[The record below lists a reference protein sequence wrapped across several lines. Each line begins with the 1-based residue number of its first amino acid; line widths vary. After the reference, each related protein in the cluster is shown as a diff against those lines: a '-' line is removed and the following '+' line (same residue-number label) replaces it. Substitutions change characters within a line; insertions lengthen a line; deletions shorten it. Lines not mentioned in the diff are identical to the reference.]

1 MAEDNNQEN
10 EKKSPVK
17 LILMIVGGIV
27 LLGSGLGLGI
37 FIGGGESSDP
47 STEISQIIEKKE
59 NPELSKENKKN
70 EEEEEVA
77 AECSEEEKDAEGN
90 CPVGPK
96 KIPKITPEEEI
107 FATTYYEFPGNFTT
121 NLKESKKFL
130 QISLGVSTQYDD
142 QVMANVDSHQLAL
155 RSEILTIMSTFSTED
170 ISGREGKQKLADSL
184 KNGINDVLMKVEGF
198 GGVENVHFTS
208 FVLQ

>member
-1 MAEDNNQEN
+1 MAEDNNQDN
-10 EKKSPVK
+10 EKKSPIK

-27 LLGSGLGLGI
+27 LLGAGLGI
-37 FIGGGESSDP
+37 GILMGGGESSDP

-59 NPELSKENKKN
+59 NPEASEKN
-70 EEEEEVA
+70 TEEEIEEAA
-77 AECSEEEKDAEGN
+77 AECAEEEKDEEGN

-130 QISLGVSTQYDD
+130 QISLGISTQYDE

-155 RSEILTIMSTFSTED
+155 RSEILTIMSTFSPAD
-170 ISGREGKQKLADSL
+170 IAGREGKQKLADSL
-184 KNGINDVLMKVEGF
+184 KEGINNTLVKVEGF

>member
-1 MAEDNNQEN
+1 MAEENNQEN
-10 EKKSPVK
+10 EKKSPIK

-27 LLGSGLGLGI
+27 LLGAGLGI
-37 FIGGGESSDP
+37 GILMGGGESSDP

-59 NPELSKENKKN
+59 NPESSENK
-70 EEEEEVA
+70 EEEESEEVA
-77 AECSEEEKDAEGN
+77 AECAEEEKDAEGN

-130 QISLGVSTQYDD
+130 QISLGVSTQYDE

-155 RSEILTIMSTFSTED
+155 VWNFNHNVNFFSAD
-170 ISGREGKQKLADSL
+170 IAGREGKQKLADSL
-184 KNGINDVLMKVEGF
+184 KEGINNTLVKVEGL
-198 GGVENVHFTS
+198 VE
-208 FVLQ
+208 

>member
-1 MAEDNNQEN
+1 MAEDNNQDN
-10 EKKSPVK
+10 EKKSPIK

-27 LLGSGLGLGI
+27 LLGSGLGIGI
-37 FIGGGESSDP
+37 LMGGGESSDP

-59 NPELSKENKKN
+59 NPEASEKDTEA
-70 EEEEEVA
+70 EVEEVA
-77 AECSEEEKDAEGN
+77 AECAEEEKDEEGN

-130 QISLGVSTQYDD
+130 QISLGVSTQYDE

-155 RSEILTIMSTFSTED
+155 RSEILTIMSTFSPAD
-170 ISGREGKQKLADSL
+170 IAGREGKQKLADSL
-184 KNGINDVLMKVEGF
+184 KEGINNTLVKVEGF